1 VHTPINYLKNALSA
15 YPSRL
20 EVEKSLLNLWE
31 KYFNISNNF
40 VKNFYLREIFQDQK
54 KIGFINSFLNSLE
67 TNSYYQNNEK
77 NNEYFFIEAL
87 SALKIWSC
95 TLKSLRRTFP
105 LIPSA
110 FDFVIFDEASQVDL
124 PSAAPALYRA
134 KNAIVVGDPNQL
146 SHIAS
151 ITLDMEKGI
160 AKSFGLLLEKEL
172 YPQKIRYCD
181 ISLYK
186 SAENSLIT
194 PPILLS
200 NHYRSEDQIISICNK
215 VFYGSKLKIKT
226 NLDYSNYP
234 TSLKKGLHWIDCKGE
249 AIKFPTGSRVNYIE
263 AKLVKETFIDILRK
277 IADTSLE
284 VGIVT
289 PYSKQQDT
297 IYDLITNDVSSGILE
312 KHNVEVLTAHKFQG
326 SEKDIMIFSLVL
338 ASKGNGNSDRWYN
351 IYPQILNV
359 ALSRAK
365 YLLYIIGDKE
375 YCRQRE
381 GYLKKLIDEY
391 DELKK
396 QEKIEEY
403 YFHKK
408 FDTIYEKLLFQTLA
422 ESEVEKFGYKLLPKV
437 VVKRYTLDLA
447 LIGNKKI
454 NIECDGFQHE
464 IIRGLP
470 IIEDVERDEFL
481 RNEGW
486 IVKRFYNYEI
496 INDIGGVVNI
506 ILDVVKN

>member
-1 VHTPINYLKNALSA
+1 
-15 YPSRL
+15 
-20 EVEKSLLNLWE
+20 
-31 KYFNISNNF
+31 
-40 VKNFYLREIFQDQK
+40 
-54 KIGFINSFLNSLE
+54 
-67 TNSYYQNNEK
+67 
-77 NNEYFFIEAL
+77 
-87 SALKIWSC
+87 
-95 TLKSLRRTFP
+95 
-105 LIPSA
+105 
-110 FDFVIFDEASQVDL
+110 
-124 PSAAPALYRA
+124 
-134 KNAIVVGDPNQL
+134 
-146 SHIAS
+146 
-151 ITLDMEKGI
+151 
-160 AKSFGLLLEKEL
+160 
-172 YPQKIRYCD
+172 
-181 ISLYK
+181 
-186 SAENSLIT
+186 
-194 PPILLS
+194 
-200 NHYRSEDQIISICNK
+200 
-215 VFYGSKLKIKT
+215 
-226 NLDYSNYP
+226 
-234 TSLKKGLHWIDCKGE
+234 
-249 AIKFPTGSRVNYIE
+249 
-263 AKLVKETFIDILRK
+263 
-277 IADTSLE
+277 
-284 VGIVT
+284 T